1 MTPAEIKAGLRARA
15 SQSVPWAGMALSGSG
30 RGAAYAAAQSG
41 KLGVPV
47 YQSGGLLRVASVDI
61 AAVLKIAIE
70 DEVAAPTS
78 AAAAAPVAALTAPK
92 AAPAKSHKVAVSK
105 AGAARKAPAAKAK
118 AATRKAMPRQSK
130 SLEAVG

>member
-61 AAVLKIAIE
+61 ARVLKIDLE
-70 DEVAAPTS
+70 DTVTASAKTEEPATITASKSNPT
-78 AAAAAPVAALTAPK
+78 K
-92 AAPAKSHKVAVSK
+92 ASSH
-105 AGAARKAPAAKAK
+105 KAK
-118 AATRKAMPRQSK
+118 AAHRTRSSVAA
-130 SLEAVG
+130 E